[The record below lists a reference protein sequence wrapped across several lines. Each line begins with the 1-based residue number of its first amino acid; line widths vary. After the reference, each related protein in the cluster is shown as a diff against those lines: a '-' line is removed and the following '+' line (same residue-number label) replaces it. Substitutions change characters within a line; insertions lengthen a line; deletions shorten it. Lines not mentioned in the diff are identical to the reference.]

1 MCVKISGRIWVINA
15 LGKGGKKSMSH
26 SNQELDK
33 LAIRQLERK
42 IKEAKEEQ
50 KLLEKEAKELKK

>member
-1 MCVKISGRIWVINA
+1 
-15 LGKGGKKSMSH
+15 MSH

-50 KLLEKEAKELKK
+50 KLLEKEAKELKKRYKKLLRSIPY

>member
-1 MCVKISGRIWVINA
+1 MHWEKE
-15 LGKGGKKSMSH
+15 GKKSMSH

-50 KLLEKEAKELKK
+50 KLLEKEAKELKKRYKKLLRSIPY